1 MKWNEDS
8 ALRSAW
14 RRIFTRSPLAIE
26 VLKEGKRY
34 VKKFNKGGEQSKKD
48 SMEYLCNVCKNWV
61 KASVGGK
68 SNVAVDHIIPVIA
81 VEDIGGKIHDWN
93 LFKSRLFCPKS
104 NLQIIC
110 KPCHL
115 LKTSSEKKARNALH
129 DRVLLDDIAVQIKVI
144 DSIDHAKNLMHQVKK
159 FLAKTK
165 AEETKQRA
173 LELRLHLKDILEKQ
187 D

>member
-34 VKKFNKGGEQSKKD
+34 VEKFNKGGERAKKD

-68 SNVAVDHIIPVIA
+68 GNVAIDHIVPVIS
-81 VEDIGGKIHDWN
+81 VEDTEGKIHDWN
-93 LFKSRLFCPKS
+93 LFKVKLFCPKD

-115 LKTSSEKKARNALH
+115 IKTQQERMQRQALK
-129 DRVLLDDIAVQIKVI
+129 DRLLLDKLEEELKGTWTLEGEKDLKKRV
-144 DSIDHAKNLMHQVKK
+144 SK
-159 FLAKTK
+159 FLSKTK
-165 AEETKQRA
+165 ADSTRERA
-173 LELRLHLKDILEKQ
+173 LKLKEIIINKLKED
-187 D
+187 

>member
-34 VKKFNKGGEQSKKD
+34 VKKFNKDGAEAKKE
-48 SMEYLCNVCKNWV
+48 SVEYLCNVCKNWV

-68 SNVAVDHIIPVIA
+68 NNIAVDHVIPVISI
-81 VEDIGGKIHDWN
+81 EDIGGKIHDWN
-93 LFKSRLFCPKS
+93 LFKAKLFCPKS

-115 LKTSSEKKARNALH
+115 IKTDLERKQRNALK
-129 DRVLLDDIAVQIKVI
+129 DRILLDKLEEELKGTWTVGGEKDLKKRV
-144 DSIDHAKNLMHQVKK
+144 NK
-159 FLAKTK
+159 FLSKTK
-165 AEETKQRA
+165 AESTRERAMKLKQIIINK
-173 LELRLHLKDILEKQ
+173 LKED
-187 D
+187 

>member
-26 VLKEGKRY
+26 VLKDGKRY
-34 VKKFNKGGEQSKKD
+34 VPKMNKNGEKSKKD

-68 SNVAVDHIIPVIA
+68 NNIAVDHIIPVIS
-81 VEDIGGKIHDWN
+81 VEDTEGKIHDWN
-93 LFKSRLFCPKS
+93 LFKIKLFCSKS

-115 LKTSSEKKARNALH
+115 IKTQQERTQRQSLK
-129 DRVLLDDIAVQIKVI
+129 DRVLLDKLEEELKGTWTIEGEKELKKRV
-144 DSIDHAKNLMHQVKK
+144 NK
-159 FLAKTK
+159 FLNKTK
-165 AEETKQRA
+165 ADSTRERA
-173 LELRLHLKDILEKQ
+173 LKLKQIIIDKLTKE